1 MRIGLPNILRLG
13 VKEIR
18 SLRSDVVMLVLILY
32 AFTYAV
38 YSAATDENFDVEHA
52 AVAVVDEDRS
62 PLSRRL
68 VDALQEPT
76 FREPVQITADEVD
89 RVMDLGRFVFVLEI
103 PPRFEA
109 ELRARRH
116 PEVQINVDATAMSQ
130 AGNGAVFLREVV
142 TRELRDYVGMGSGS
156 APPVDLVVRTLFNP
170 NNTSEWFSSVMEI
183 INNIT
188 MLSVVLGGAA
198 IIRERDHGTLEH
210 LLVMPVTPA
219 EIMLSKIFANGLVI
233 VLAALASL
241 LLVAGG
247 LLGVPLRGSLA
258 LLAVGAFVYQ
268 FSVMALGVLL
278 ATFTSSMQQFGLLSI
293 PVLVSMSLLSGAR
306 TPLESSPEWLQDVMV
321 FVPSSHFVTF
331 SQAVLFRS
339 AGLVVV
345 WPQLLAMALI
355 GIAYFGMALLRFRR
369 SMMVIA

>member
-1 MRIGLPNILRLG
+1 MRRSPANILRLG

-18 SLRSDVVMLVLILY
+18 SLRSDAVMLVLILY

-38 YSAATDENFDVEHA
+38 YSAATDENFDVERA

-68 VDALQEPT
+68 AAALQEPT
-76 FREPVQITADEVD
+76 FREPVLIAADEVD
-89 RVMDLGRFVFVLEI
+89 RAMDLGRFVFVLEI
-103 PPRFEA
+103 PPDFEA
-109 ELRARRH
+109 DMRAGRRPEL
-116 PEVQINVDATAMSQ
+116 QIDVDATAMSQ
-130 AGNGAVFLREVV
+130 AGNGAVFLQEVV
-142 TRELRDYVGMGSGS
+142 ARELRDGGGPA
-156 APPVDLVVRTLFNP
+156 APVEVVVRTLFNP
-170 NNTSEWFSSVMEI
+170 NSTSEWFASVMEV

-188 MLSVVLGGAA
+188 MLSVILGGAA
-198 IIRERDHGTLEH
+198 IIRERDHGTIEH

-219 EIMLSKIFANGLVI
+219 EIMLSKILANGLVI

-247 LLGVPLRGSLA
+247 LLGAPLRGSLA
-258 LLAVGAFVYQ
+258 LVAAGAFAYQ

-278 ATFTSSMQQFGLLSI
+278 ATFTGSMQQFGLLSI

-306 TPLESSPEWLQDVMV
+306 TPLESSPEWLQNAMIL
-321 FVPSSHFVTF
+321 VPSSHFVTF
-331 SQAVLFRS
+331 SQAVLFRG
-339 AGLVVV
+339 AGVSVV

-355 GIAYFGMALLRFRR
+355 GIAYFGLALLRFRR
-369 SMMVIA
+369 SMTMAS